1 MNSRHRLSYT
11 QQEQNSCVIKEN
23 DFEASSEG
31 QRLVIEAYSLACR
44 VVLCVFLSRTRPQA
58 HRAKAAKTARR

>member
-1 MNSRHRLSYT
+1 MNSRYRLSYT
-11 QQEQNSCVIKEN
+11 QQKQSSFVIKEK

-44 VVLCVFLSRTRPQA
+44 MVLCVFLSRTRPQA
-58 HRAKAAKTARR
+58 SYS